1 MKAKKTKS
9 GKYKVVVSAGKDA
22 SGKYRQKAFTA
33 PTRKEAELLAAQ
45 YQMQRKED
53 RKSPTIDFAI
63 SSYISS
69 RSAVCSPKTI
79 LEYERMQKNYFDC
92 IREKQV
98 CDLTNEDIQ
107 RFINDLA
114 FHLAPKTVDNIIS
127 LLRSALKQNNPDRRY
142 NYTLPADA
150 AIERHIPDDEDL
162 KKLMELSR
170 PNKELHLAIILSAFG
185 SLRRSEICGLSYE
198 DIYRDFNAIYVHS
211 AVVLDHNNN
220 WIHKKYTKN
229 RQSTRQVIYSK
240 EVIDLIGQGTGR
252 IFKCTPDYLTS
263 SFCNLRDRLG
273 LKCRFHDLRH
283 YTISTMHAI
292 GIPDQYIQQRS
303 GHKTDKTMKEVYRN
317 PLKSQS
323 NVFVAKINNYFSENF
338 KDELKP
344 ENENNI
350 LTKNENQIIS

>member
-1 MKAKKTKS
+1 MKIS
-9 GKYKVVVSAGKDA
+9 N
-22 SGKYRQKAFTA
+22 TA
-33 PTRKEAELLAAQ
+33 
-45 YQMQRKED
+45 
-53 RKSPTIDFAI
+53 
-63 SSYISS
+63 
-69 RSAVCSPKTI
+69 
-79 LEYERMQKNYFDC
+79 ER
-92 IREKQV
+92 
-98 CDLTNEDIQ
+98 
-107 RFINDLA
+107 
-114 FHLAPKTVDNIIS
+114 
-127 LLRSALKQNNPDRRY
+127 LKQ
-142 NYTLPADA
+142 
-150 AIERHIPDDEDL
+150 
-162 KKLMELSR
+162 LMELSR

-198 DIYRDFNAIYVHS
+198 DIYRDFNAVYVHS
-211 AVVLDHNNN
+211 AVVKDRDNN

-229 RQSTRQVIYSK
+229 KQSTRQVIYSK

-252 IFKCTPDYLTS
+252 IFTRTPDYFTS